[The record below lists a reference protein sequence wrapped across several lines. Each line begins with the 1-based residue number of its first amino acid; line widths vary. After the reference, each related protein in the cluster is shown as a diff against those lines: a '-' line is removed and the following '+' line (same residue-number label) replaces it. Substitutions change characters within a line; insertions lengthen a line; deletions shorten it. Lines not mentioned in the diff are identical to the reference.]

1 MNITKLNQEEAL
13 EAIGGSSLKGYLHN
27 IKYSQL
33 IRTIGQ
39 PTFEEESG
47 DGKVQFE
54 WVFKF
59 NGEIFTIY
67 DWKTYDIEYSINEL
81 TTWNVGGK
89 SNAYD
94 FIDYIE
100 NLVKE
105 KSTVNA

>member
-13 EAIGGSSLKGYLHN
+13 EVIGGSSLKGYLHN

-33 IRTIGQ
+33 IRTLGQ
-39 PTFEEESG
+39 PTFDQESG

-89 SNAYD
+89 TYAGE
-94 FIDYIE
+94 FTDYIE
-100 NLVKE
+100 KLVEE
-105 KSTVNA
+105 KTAINA

>member
-13 EAIGGSSLKGYLHN
+13 DVVGGSSLKGHLTGV
-27 IKYSQL
+27 KYSQL
-33 IRTIGQ
+33 IRALGQ

-54 WVFKF
+54 WVFNF
-59 NGEIFTIY
+59 NGEVFTLY

-89 SNAYD
+89 TYAGE
-94 FIDYIE
+94 FIDHIE
-100 NLVKE
+100 SLIKANT
-105 KSTVNA
+105 TVNA

>member
-13 EAIGGSSLKGYLHN
+13 DVIGGSSLKGHLYN
-27 IKYSQL
+27 VKYSQL
-33 IRTIGQ
+33 IRTLGQ

-54 WVFKF
+54 WVFNF
-59 NGEIFTIY
+59 NGEVFTIY

-89 SNAYD
+89 TYAGE
-94 FIDYIE
+94 FIDHIE
-100 NLVKE
+100 GLIKE
-105 KSTVNA
+105 KTTVNA